1 MNAPPK
7 MMTLG
12 QVPKYLKERYRMA
25 ITRQSVYNW
34 VKKGLRDDTLQTI
47 TIKGKPTSIHPTTIV
62 TTEAWVDTFLRR
74 CGIDCRKTV
83 SRVNPTGAAKGT
95 GAGQGQAAVDVGSG
109 GGPAA
114 SPPRSY
120 PESESDVSGW
130 QDDD

>member
-1 MNAPPK
+1 MSAPPK

-12 QVPKYLKERYRMA
+12 QVPKYLKERYGMTL
-25 ITRQSVYNW
+25 TRQSIYNW

-83 SRVNPTGAAKGT
+83 GRTNPAGATKGT
-95 GAGQGQAAVDVGSG
+95 GAGEDGIDLGPT

-114 SPPRSY
+114 GPPRSY
-120 PESESDVSGW
+120 PESESDLQGW
-130 QDDD
+130 NDDD